1 PLASDCGAYAI
12 IAPNPLNGEYS
23 VVQLPS
29 SLAKRL
35 LAGSHT
41 PDSQKIHSAG
51 TFFDNAAG
59 NSSCHF
65 SWRVI
70 GMVSIGSCASVF
82 KNAAGCKLIKASFQT
97 IK

>member
-1 PLASDCGAYAI
+1 MISPS
-12 IAPNPLNGEYS
+12 PLNGEYS

-29 SLAKRL
+29 SLTKRI

-59 NSSCHF
+59 NSSRHF
-65 SWRVI
+65 SWRAI
-70 GMVSIGSCASVF
+70 GMVSMGSCGSVF
-82 KNAAGCKLIKASFQT
+82 KNAAGCKVIKASFQT